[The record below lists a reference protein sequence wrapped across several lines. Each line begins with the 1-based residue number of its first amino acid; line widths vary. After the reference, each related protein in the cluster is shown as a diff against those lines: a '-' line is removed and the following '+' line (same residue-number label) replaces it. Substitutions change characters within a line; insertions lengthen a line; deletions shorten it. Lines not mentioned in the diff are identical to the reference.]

1 MTTDKEELKE
11 QAEAISFWLDEKN
24 ASARKEL
31 AERNEA
37 LSMWLDKVEA
47 MVQQKLRE
55 VEKEEVRAK
64 V

>member
-1 MTTDKEELKE
+1 MTNPDELKE
-11 QAEAISFWLDEKN
+11 SVEAVAFWLDPRN
-24 ASARKEL
+24 AQTRKEL

-55 VEKEEVRAK
+55 VEKEEAMK
-64 V
+64 A